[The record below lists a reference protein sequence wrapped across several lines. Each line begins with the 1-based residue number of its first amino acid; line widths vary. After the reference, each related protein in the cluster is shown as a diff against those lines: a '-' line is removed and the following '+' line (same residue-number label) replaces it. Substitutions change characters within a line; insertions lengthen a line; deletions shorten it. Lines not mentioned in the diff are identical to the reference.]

1 MSNSAVPS
9 SRESALE
16 SYGQIAEAF
25 AKSFQEYQ
33 VKRNWSTPVLKAS
46 QSEAFLFY
54 TLKME
59 EAYCRAATGLSDEL
73 EIARQR
79 YTDVVELF
87 PQAPIAWLRLGQVSS
102 KLTKYSEAVQQFQ
115 RAIELADQGGVIE
128 EFLMTSDQSRYLR
141 ENVYRLLGYAHWRIF
156 RKGLESGA
164 LEAGEDFLDSL
175 VSACRVTMSGFD
187 FANAP
192 GDVRLLNNLVY
203 FYNEVSELSEAQQS
217 MLRTRLPGLGE
228 VQGLFDKLVASVK
241 IGVEVSVELLDTI
254 VVVGPRLER
263 HDVALAAARRVFHL
277 IHVARAELGL
287 TLRPEVAE
295 KAGNNAYRLLFP
307 EPVAPAAL

>member
-1 MSNSAVPS
+1 MSSTARLS

-16 SYGQIAEAF
+16 NYGQIAEAF
-25 AKSFQEYQ
+25 SKSFQEYQ
-33 VKRNWSTPVLKAS
+33 VKRNWSAAVLREN

-79 YTDVVELF
+79 YTDVIELF

-102 KLTKYSEAVQQFQ
+102 KLTRYSESVQQFQ
-115 RAIELADQGGVIE
+115 RAIELADQGGPVE
-128 EFLMTSDQSRYLR
+128 EFLMTSDQSKYLR

-156 RKGLESGA
+156 RQGIESGS

-175 VSACRVTMSGFD
+175 VSACKVTMTGFN

-203 FYNEVSELSEAQQS
+203 FYNEVSELSEVQQS
-217 MLRTRLPGLGE
+217 TLRNRLPGLGE
-228 VQGLFDKLVASVK
+228 VQGLFDKLVASVT
-241 IGVEVSVELLDTI
+241 IADEVSVELLDTI

-277 IHVARAELGL
+277 IHETRAKLGL
-287 TLRPEVAE
+287 SLRSEVAE
-295 KAGNNAYRLLFP
+295 KAGNNAYRLLFA
-307 EPVAPAAL
+307 EPVAPASL